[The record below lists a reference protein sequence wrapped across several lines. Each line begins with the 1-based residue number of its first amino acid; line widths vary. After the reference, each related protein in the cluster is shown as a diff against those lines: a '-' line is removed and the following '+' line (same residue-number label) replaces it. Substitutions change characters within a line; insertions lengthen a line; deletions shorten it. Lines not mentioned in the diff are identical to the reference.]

1 MMNLPYSQCD
11 AKGRCMRHPT
21 IQMSRKKKLG
31 GWKKL
36 FELCPMCAMQLIAN
50 DNSDCDA
57 AEYCGDNAVA
67 PSMQQNGIS
76 PAAPSSRGHDDSYYA
91 DNARSAKAHHHRSRP
106 HSGHHRHNSDDRSVD
121 AKSVR
126 SAPSTFHRRDS
137 SEYGYSNDS
146 SSCDTTDMS
155 QSSSSEYSSPR
166 DGSFRRSNSNGGG
179 SVYSQNSHG
188 SSRSQGQHSVR
199 STTSSHSSRSSSRRT
214 DNPSSRNRNANSGI
228 PNQEQFVCG
237 MEYQGMFYTGQI
249 HVDSRLPHGLGTLR
263 RSDGNGNIWEG
274 QWQFGRLVQES
285 NPQAADVDESTTQEY
300 QETQEEEYACK
311 DFNDYCVPCSSN
323 SPKSLCDNFQQCHID
338 ESNDDTG
345 STSSSS
351 WSRSSSCA
359 SNISSYSARESKSS
373 LPPPPPPTNSRATY
387 NKLQEYE
394 QYVQQCDEEEDWYQ
408 DDDVNQSSTRN
419 NGRGNSNP
427 YYSPQ
432 CVGGMNYERPKKV
445 RFRED
450 P

>member
-1 MMNLPYSQCD
+1 
-11 AKGRCMRHPT
+11 MRHPT

-36 FELCPMCAMQLIAN
+36 LELCPMCAMQLIAN
-50 DNSDCDA
+50 DSVDDP
-57 AEYCGDNAVA
+57 VV
-67 PSMQQNGIS
+67 PSMQQHGIS
-76 PAAPSSRGHDDSYYA
+76 PVAPSARGHDDSYYA
-91 DNARSAKAHHHRSRP
+91 DNTRSANAHHHRSRP

-121 AKSVR
+121 ARSVR

-137 SEYGYSNDS
+137 SEYGYSNYS

-166 DGSFRRSNSNGGG
+166 DGSFRRSNSSSNSNGGG
-179 SVYSQNSHG
+179 SVYRHG
-188 SSRSQGQHSVR
+188 SSRTQGQHSAR

-214 DNPSSRNRNANSGI
+214 DNPSSRNRNANSSI
-228 PNQEQFVCG
+228 VCG

-274 QWQFGRLVQES
+274 QWEFGRLVQES
-285 NPQAADVDESTTQEY
+285 NPRAADVDESNTQEY
-300 QETQEEEYACK
+300 QEMQEEEYACK
-311 DFNDYCVPCSSN
+311 DFNDYCAPCASN
-323 SPKSLCDNFQQCHID
+323 SPESLCDNFQQCHID
-338 ESNDDTG
+338 ESSADTG

-351 WSRSSSCA
+351 WSQSSSCA
-359 SNISSYSARESKSS
+359 SNISSYSAQESKSF
-373 LPPPPPPTNSRATY
+373 LPPPSPPTNSRATH

-419 NGRGNSNP
+419 NGRGNCHP

-432 CVGGMNYERPKKV
+432 CVGGTNYERPKKV